1 LARSRRRPR
10 CRKPPPVTSF
20 AALTMCHP
28 PHKWGRDKKESFA
41 RELRRSLHPSP
52 FVGETSEA
60 RSWGGWPKASR
71 VGWQR
76 SAGWGLVQ
84 RSQNALHH
92 PSEILIN
99 IGIPEPKNP
108 EALSEEKCVTDLI
121 GQRGPRQSV
130 LTSIGF
136 DHEPGTERNEVHNV
150 ATDRRLSP
158 KLEPE
163 RLQLAQLRPQFYF
176 LRRKTLA
183 KRAGIFVC
191 QDSDRPFL

>member
-1 LARSRRRPR
+1 LLA
-10 CRKPPPVTSF
+10 F
-20 AALTMCHP
+20 
-28 PHKWGRDKKESFA
+28 F
-41 RELRRSLHPSP
+41 HPSP
-52 FVGETSEA
+52 FMGRVAGRRPVG
-60 RSWGGWPKASR
+60 W
-71 VGWQR
+71 GWQR

-136 DHEPGTERNEVHNV
+136 DHEPGTERNEVHDV
-150 ATDRRLSP
+150 TTDRRLPP
-158 KLEPE
+158 KLETE
-163 RLQLAQLRPQFYF
+163 RLQLAQLRPQFDF
-176 LRRKTLA
+176 LRRETLA